1 EGDVRAGDKV
11 GTITFKQRNEEIA
24 TLDLVACE
32 DLDAPDFFEGVGV
45 WWERLLRG
53 FSGQPQSASAVTL
66 NETPLVVDNTAAG
79 AASREDNAMT
89 TLCPV
94 CSNPVES
101 DAAACPQCG
110 FKLLGATQR
119 FEPVPLDDAP
129 PSVEAAPQARAAL
142 HVVRG
147 PSAGVT
153 LQLGD
158 EPL

>member
-1 EGDVRAGDKV
+1 
-11 GTITFKQRNEEIA
+11 
-24 TLDLVACE
+24 
-32 DLDAPDFFEGVGV
+32 
-45 WWERLLRG
+45 
-53 FSGQPQSASAVTL
+53 
-66 NETPLVVDNTAAG
+66 
-79 AASREDNAMT
+79 MT

-158 EPL
+158 EPLSIGRSPQCDVFLNDMTVSREHALIEPCEGGYAIHDTNSFNGVWVNNDSVDAPRKLCNGDVIQIGAFCLLYQEE